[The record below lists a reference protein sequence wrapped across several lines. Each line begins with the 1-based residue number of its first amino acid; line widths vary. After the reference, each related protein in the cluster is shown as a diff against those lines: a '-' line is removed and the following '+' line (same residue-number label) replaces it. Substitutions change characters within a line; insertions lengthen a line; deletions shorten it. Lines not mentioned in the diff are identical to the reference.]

1 MGGIVDEFVAN
12 NAGIKILTP
21 SGWSEFAGV
30 VKKRP
35 MMTRTLRV
43 NQHAVTCTN
52 DHKIFV
58 SDDASMMAKHLKIGD
73 SVITANGTAQVNA
86 IEINSEAETVYDI
99 MSVDDGN
106 RFFANGVLISNCEFV
121 TADETLIN
129 ASTLLQLQGVEPIF
143 KTGQTRWY
151 EHIKP
156 NKTYLVALDPSA
168 GVGKDFSCIQVF
180 SLPDMA
186 QIAEWTHNRTSIP
199 QQVKTLQSTINF
211 IHSEMRKFADQ
222 RGDPEIYF
230 TLENNSWGE
239 AAIVTI
245 DEMGEDTF
253 NAIWLHEP
261 KIRGVS
267 RLRRGLNTNV
277 RSKAMACTKL
287 KSLVESNKLV
297 LRSKTLVRQLK
308 FFVAKGNSF
317 EGKVGENDDA
327 VMSTILCVRMMQ
339 MVTRWDEAI
348 GNLMKDEFSDESS
361 EPMPISIGY

>member
-1 MGGIVDEFVAN
+1 
-12 NAGIKILTP
+12 
-21 SGWSEFAGV
+21 
-30 VKKRP
+30 
-35 MMTRTLRV
+35 
-43 NQHAVTCTN
+43 
-52 DHKIFV
+52 
-58 SDDASMMAKHLKIGD
+58 
-73 SVITANGTAQVNA
+73 
-86 IEINSEAETVYDI
+86 
-99 MSVDDGN
+99 
-106 RFFANGVLISNCEFV
+106 
-121 TADETLIN
+121 
-129 ASTLLQLQGVEPIF
+129 
-143 KTGQTRWY
+143 
-151 EHIKP
+151 
-156 NKTYLVALDPSA
+156 
-168 GVGKDFSCIQVF
+168 
-180 SLPDMA
+180 
-186 QIAEWTHNRTSIP
+186 
-199 QQVKTLQSTINF
+199 
-211 IHSEMRKFADQ
+211 MRKFADQ

-239 AAIVTI
+239 AAIVTV

-348 GNLMKDEFSDESS
+348 GNLMKDDFSDESS